1 MIIMPFLFGSRSALG
16 VDIGTVS
23 IKIAEIRRD
32 GGGKPSL
39 LNYGVME
46 NMSYLKRP
54 NSALQTNTLKLD
66 INNAAEM
73 LKMLLGKM
81 KIKSSYAVASVPIFS
96 SFTSFLELPRMTP
109 EETRK
114 AMNFQIQ
121 QNIPLPVSEVSVDW
135 MKIGE
140 REDENGFVKQQMLVI
155 AIPNAEVAKYREI
168 FKAAGLA
175 LSAIEL
181 ESLSVTRSLVGG
193 DPVSTLLVDIGGF
206 VTNISVAHGG
216 VLRAA
221 RAVDYAGQY
230 LTHSIATS
238 LSIDHKRAEDLKRQK
253 GIMKDPA
260 NAELSTL
267 TLPLLDVIL
276 GEAEQVKNEYENR
289 GAPKI
294 ERVILCGGGSNL
306 LGIKEYAESRFS
318 LPTVVGNPFHRVE
331 YPPKI
336 EPMMRELGPELAV
349 AVGLGMR

>member
-1 MIIMPFLFGSRSALG
+1 MPFLFGAKSTLG

-23 IKIAEIRRD
+23 IKISEIQKE
-32 GGGKPSL
+32 GNKKPVL
-39 LNYGVME
+39 VNYGVLE

-54 NSALQTNTLKLD
+54 NSAIQSSTLKLD
-66 INNAAEM
+66 VKNTSGA
-73 LKMLLGKM
+73 LKMLLDKM
-81 KIKSSYAVASVPIFS
+81 KTKSSYAVASVPIFA
-96 SFTSFLELPRMTP
+96 SFTSFLELPQMTP

-114 AMNFQIQ
+114 AMSFQIQ

-140 REDENGFVKQQMLVI
+140 REDESGFVKQQMLVI
-155 AIPNAEVAKYREI
+155 AIPNGEVAKYRAI
-168 FKAAGLA
+168 FKSVGISIA
-175 LSAIEL
+175 AIEL
-181 ESLSVTRSLVGG
+181 ESLSVTRSLAGG
-193 DPVSTLLVDIGGF
+193 DPVPTLLIDIGGF
-206 VTNISVAHGG
+206 VTNVSVAHGG
-216 VLRAA
+216 LLRAA

-253 GIMKDPA
+253 GIIKDPT

-276 GEAEQVKNEYENR
+276 GEAEQVKNEYESR
-289 GAPKI
+289 SASKI
-294 ERVILCGGGSNL
+294 ERAILCGGGSNL
-306 LGIKEYAESRFS
+306 LGIKEYAENRFS

-336 EPMMRELGPELAV
+336 EPMVRELGPELAV
-349 AVGLGMR
+349 AVGLGIR